1 MRKPG
6 TLPYRWIK
14 EMRNCKRNAWLM
26 WIFFGSVTKSSSQ
39 RSIKWRSTGKRW
51 IFFTMFWTEDN
62 KIKTEMDINDF
73 NIKLYVERFNVAKG
87 NWITTCT
94 TSSVRPISSHFIWS
108 PQSEHF
114 QRRATPSSSPLP
126 EDVTAGSSYGNTQPV
141 VHERQR
147 IALANVPNSV
157 GSWQRRQRQIKCFL
171 MYTYIIISKVILL

>member
-51 IFFTMFWTEDN
+51 IFFTMFCTEDN
-62 KIKTEMDINDF
+62 KIKTKNGHQWFQYENG
-73 NIKLYVERFNVAKG
+73 IKRYVAKG

-94 TSSVRPISSHFIWS
+94 TSSVRPISSHFIWW
-108 PQSEHF
+108 PHSEHF

-157 GSWQRRQRQIKCFL
+157 GSWHRRQRQIKCFL
-171 MYTYIIISKVILL
+171 IIISKVIFN